1 MHSTVDQHSQ
11 LRRYSRPREE
21 PVTHLPSET
30 VFQFTESESGIA
42 ASSLSP
48 GAQALLRGLSGAE
61 RDELQGNGIRSVL
74 SVPLVRQGRELGHVR
89 CESQA
94 ARTPSLEL
102 HAAAELFTQMV
113 AVELD
118 RLLAD

>member
-1 MHSTVDQHSQ
+1 MPAIVADAAA
-11 LRRYSRPREE
+11 E
-21 PVTHLPSET
+21 PVGLYP
-30 VFQFTESESGIA
+30 A
-42 ASSLSP
+42 AKPQSI
-48 GAQALLRGLSGAE
+48 AQALLRGLSGAE
-61 RDELQGNGIRSVL
+61 RDELQDNGIRSVL